1 MKRNVLEVVTM
12 AEGHENLKPFNQLT
26 EEEQR
31 ELARKGGIR
40 SGEVRRERKKFKED
54 LIAALEAMKDGK
66 TVQELGI
73 EAIMS
78 KFIAGDMQAFTI
90 VRDTIGEKPKDE
102 VDLKGTMT
110 YEKAIREVV
119 DEDEY

>member
-1 MKRNVLEVVTM
+1 M

-54 LIAALEAMKDGK
+54 LIAALEAIKDGK
-66 TVQELGI
+66 TVQELGV
-73 EAIMS
+73 EAIIS

-90 VRDTIGEKPKDE
+90 VRDTIGEKPTDRVEADVKNEVNINIELSDE
-102 VDLKGTMT
+102 
-110 YEKAIREVV
+110 
-119 DEDEY
+119 

>member
-1 MKRNVLEVVTM
+1 M
-12 AEGHENLKPFNQLT
+12 ANEQNLKPFSELT
-26 EEEQR
+26 EKEQR
-31 ELARKGGIR
+31 EIAKKGGKA
-40 SGEVRRERKKFKED
+40 SGEARAKRKKFKED
-54 LIAALEAMKDGK
+54 LLLALEAIKDGK

-102 VDLKGTMT
+102 VDLKGVMT
-110 YEKAIREVV
+110 YEKAIKEVV
-119 DEDEY
+119 GEDEY

>member
-1 MKRNVLEVVTM
+1 M
-12 AEGHENLKPFNQLT
+12 ANEENLRTLT
-26 EEEQR
+26 SEQAR
-31 ELARKGGIR
+31 EIGRKGGIA
-40 SGEVRRERKKFKED
+40 SGKARAERKKFKED
-54 LIAALEAMKDGK
+54 LIAALEAIKDGK

-73 EAIMS
+73 EAIIS

>member
-1 MKRNVLEVVTM
+1 M
-12 AEGHENLKPFNQLT
+12 ANEDNLVDLRDRT
-26 EEEQR
+26 TEEQR
-31 ELARKGGIR
+31 EIAKKGGIA
-40 SGEVRRERKKFKED
+40 SGIARAKRKKFKED
-54 LIAALEAMKDGK
+54 LLLALEAMKDGK

-102 VDLKGTMT
+102 VDLKGVMT
-110 YEKAIREVV
+110 YEKAIKEVV
-119 DEDEY
+119 GEDEY